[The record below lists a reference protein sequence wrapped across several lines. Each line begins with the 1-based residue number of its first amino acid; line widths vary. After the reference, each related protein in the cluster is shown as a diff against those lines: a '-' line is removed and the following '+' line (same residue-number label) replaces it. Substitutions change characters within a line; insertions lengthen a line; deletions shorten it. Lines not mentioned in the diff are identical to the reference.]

1 MVLVWYKVF
10 SSDLSCMFP
19 PPFLRFF
26 FKTIIMVCLVLLRYG
41 HYKSVKLF
49 PFSRTAFTPFGEISD
64 VKVMKDPETNKP
76 KVILLL
82 IIYLLQD
89 SVHALWR
96 NIKCSCNEG
105 SSNTNTQG
113 KTFSLQNFFLNFEK
127 IKL

>member
-1 MVLVWYKVF
+1 
-10 SSDLSCMFP
+10 
-19 PPFLRFF
+19 
-26 FKTIIMVCLVLLRYG
+26 
-41 HYKSVKLF
+41 
-49 PFSRTAFTPFGEISD
+49 
-64 VKVMKDPETNKP
+64 MKDPETNKP

-127 IKL
+127 RKTMKIDLWDIGYNNII